1 MKAVKYAAAKIN
13 LLLDVTEK
21 LKNGYHSIFS
31 VMQSI
36 ALYDK
41 ITVTKNDAGKIRLS
55 CSDKSV
61 PTDEKNTAFK
71 AAMLF
76 FDEIHSD
83 DRGIDIEIE
92 KNIPQMAGLA
102 GGSADAAGVLLA
114 LNDLYKTNLSEE
126 TLIKL
131 AGRVGADVPFCLK
144 GGLMLALDTGLIL
157 APLPRLPEYHLVLV
171 KPNEGVSTA
180 EAYGA
185 IDKKDWIRHPNK
197 ELALKALV
205 DGDIHEFFS
214 YSANVF
220 EQVIDA
226 GARVEIKSVMRAHNC
241 LYASMT
247 GSGSAVFGVFMDKKD
262 AEDCFSQL
270 KNSSWQVFLTKPVSK
285 GVLSEGELE

>member
-92 KNIPQMAGLA
+92 KNIPQMGSV
-102 GGSADAAGVLLA
+102 GGSADAAGVFLA
-114 LNDLYKTNLSEE
+114 LNDLYKQISARKPLLNLPAES
-126 TLIKL
+126 
-131 AGRVGADVPFCLK
+131 
-144 GGLMLALDTGLIL
+144 
-157 APLPRLPEYHLVLV
+157 APMCP
-171 KPNEGVSTA
+171 S
-180 EAYGA
+180 
-185 IDKKDWIRHPNK
+185 
-197 ELALKALV
+197 ALKARRLPL
-205 DGDIHEFFS
+205 I
-214 YSANVF
+214 
-220 EQVIDA
+220 
-226 GARVEIKSVMRAHNC
+226 RV
-241 LYASMT
+241 
-247 GSGSAVFGVFMDKKD
+247 
-262 AEDCFSQL
+262 
-270 KNSSWQVFLTKPVSK
+270 
-285 GVLSEGELE
+285 